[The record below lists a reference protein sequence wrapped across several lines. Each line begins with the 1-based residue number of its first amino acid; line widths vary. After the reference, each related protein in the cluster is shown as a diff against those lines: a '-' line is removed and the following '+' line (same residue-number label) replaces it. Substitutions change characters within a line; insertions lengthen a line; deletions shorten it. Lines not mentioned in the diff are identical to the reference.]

1 MSNFLN
7 SAFTDLNSLISINSD
22 EVRTNTLYVNG
33 VQIVA
38 NSSNFDTIN
47 CSKLVCQND
56 LSSNTIY
63 ATTSIQNVPVAK
75 YAYLTNVTSDIQA
88 QFNNIPNIYPT
99 KTQLTNNFNS
109 FALIMANTYV
119 TKTTYNAFVTTTNNT
134 FNNT

>member
-38 NSSNFDTIN
+38 NSSNFSTIN
-47 CSKLVCQND
+47 CQQLICQGD

-75 YAYLTNVTSDIQA
+75 FAYLDPTSSIQN
-88 QFNNIPNIYPT
+88 QFNNITTNYAT
-99 KTQLTNNFNS
+99 KTQVSNNFNS
-109 FALIMANTYV
+109 FGLLMSNTYA
-119 TKTTYNAFVTTTNNT
+119 TKTHLSSYASSTTLTNTLSN
-134 FNNT
+134 